1 MGVSRASYQMN
12 SPNKHRAYEWLIIAL
27 GLVVC
32 FVSILHLNVS
42 GIDGRFLLLTAVT
55 VVVSTGIRL
64 KIPGVKDPVPVSETF
79 IFLAV
84 LMFSL
89 EGAILLGAAAGL
101 CSALRSSKKAL
112 TILFNMA
119 AMACS
124 TFLAVSAIRLF
135 GGLSVFT
142 HVYSVNYF
150 IALLI
155 LASTQYVSHS
165 AFVALSA
172 TLRTNQPIWRT
183 LKEGYLATSTKY
195 LAGAFAASIMW
206 RLIGSFGFY
215 PVVAITTL
223 FMFVYST
230 YTVYLKNLEASKLQ
244 AEQAE
249 RHVDALRESEER
261 FRSAFHHAAGM
272 GLVAPNGRWIQVNKS
287 LCEMLGY
294 SEAELLLGTFQRST
308 HPDDL
313 NLILD
318 QLDKLREG
326 TISSLQLE
334 QRYFHKKGH
343 LRWMLLSVT
352 TVNDPQR
359 PSANL
364 IFQMQDISER
374 KQAEKKLVHDAF
386 HDALTGLPNRM
397 FFMDQ
402 LKQSVQRVNRT
413 QGLPFAVLF
422 LDFDRF
428 KIINDSLGHMAGDQ
442 LLIAIAKRLRAS
454 VRPGDTVARLGGDEF
469 TILLDSLKNPDDAID
484 MARRLLS
491 NLSEQFR
498 LPGREV
504 FITASIGLAL
514 STAGYE
520 HAEEVLR
527 DADTAMYR
535 AKSLG
540 RARYEVFDKGMHAT
554 ATDLSQIETD
564 LWRALERDE
573 LTLDYQPI
581 VSLRT
586 GRIAGFEALLRWLH
600 PSRGMVSPLEFI
612 SVAEETGL
620 IIPIGQWVLNK
631 ACRQTREWQKQHP
644 QTPPL
649 QVSVNLSPKQFM
661 QRDLIDQI
669 SLALDSGGLSP
680 ASLKVEIT
688 EGMVM
693 QNVES
698 TMQMLGQLQALGVT
712 ISLDDFGTGYSSLS
726 YLHRFPISTLKIDQS
741 FVSSMTN
748 NQESLEIVRTILG
761 LARNLKME
769 VIAEGVETL
778 EQAMEL
784 KAMNC
789 EYGQGYYFSRAL
801 NAQGALGL
809 LSSDLSNEMP
819 GPVITE
825 DDPFALPPIDSV
837 LAPHSV
843 NIGRLI
849 I

>member
-1 MGVSRASYQMN
+1 M
-12 SPNKHRAYEWLIIAL
+12 
-27 GLVVC
+27 
-32 FVSILHLNVS
+32 
-42 GIDGRFLLLTAVT
+42 
-55 VVVSTGIRL
+55 
-64 KIPGVKDPVPVSETF
+64 
-79 IFLAV
+79 
-84 LMFSL
+84 
-89 EGAILLGAAAGL
+89 
-101 CSALRSSKKAL
+101 
-112 TILFNMA
+112 LFNMA

-124 TFLAVSAIRLF
+124 TFLAISVIRLF
-135 GGLSVFT
+135 GGPSVFQKG
-142 HVYSVNYF
+142 YSTNYF
-150 IALLI
+150 IALSM
-155 LASTQYVSHS
+155 LALTQHVSNS
-165 AFVALSA
+165 AIVALGEA
-172 TLRTNQPIWRT
+172 LRSNQPIWRT
-183 LKEGYLATSTKY
+183 CKEGFLWTSIKY
-195 LAGAFAASIMW
+195 FAGALVAAIMC
-206 RLIGSFGFY
+206 RLVGPFGFY
-215 PVVAITTL
+215 PVVAIAPL
-223 FMFVYST
+223 FIFVYST
-230 YTVYLKNLEASKLQ
+230 YAVYLKELEASKLQ
-244 AEQAE
+244 TEQAE

-272 GLVAPNGRWIQVNKS
+272 GLVAPDGRWIQVNKS

-294 SEAELLLGTFQRST
+294 PEAELLLGSFQRIT

-313 NLILD
+313 NLILE
-318 QLDKLREG
+318 QLQKLRAG
-326 TISSLQLE
+326 TIPSLQLE

-343 LRWMLLSVT
+343 LRWVLLSVT
-352 TVNDPQR
+352 TVNDAHQ
-359 PSANL
+359 SANL
-364 IFQMQDISER
+364 IFQMQDISDR

-386 HDALTGLPNRM
+386 HDALTALPNRM

-428 KIINDSLGHMAGDQ
+428 KLINDSLGHMVGDQ
-442 LLIAIAKRLRAS
+442 LLIAIAKRLRSS

-491 NLSEQFR
+491 NLSEHFK
-498 LPGREV
+498 LPDREV
-504 FITASIGLAL
+504 FITASIGVAL

-540 RARYEVFDKGMHAT
+540 RARYEIFDKGMQAT
-554 ATDLSQIETD
+554 PTDLPQIETD

-620 IIPIGQWVLNK
+620 IIPIGQWVLNQ
-631 ACRQTREWQKQHP
+631 ACRQTREWQKLYP

-693 QNVES
+693 TNVES

-741 FVSSMTN
+741 FVSSMSN

-778 EQAMEL
+778 EQAREL
-784 KAMNC
+784 KSMNC
-789 EYGQGYYFSRAL
+789 EYGQGFYFSRAL
-801 NAQGALGL
+801 NVEGAVGL
-809 LSSDLSNEMP
+809 LSSDSVNDAPIPM
-819 GPVITE
+819 ITANS
-825 DDPFALPPIDSV
+825 PFAPHISV
-837 LAPHSV
+837 AGSGRVTPAEEM
-843 NIGRLI
+843 GRLVI
-849 I
+849 

>member
-1 MGVSRASYQMN
+1 MK
-12 SPNKHRAYEWLIIAL
+12 SPAKYHFYEWLLVAL
-27 GLVVC
+27 GLVLC
-32 FVSILHLNVS
+32 FVSIFQLNLS
-42 GIDGRFLLLTAVT
+42 EIDGRFLLLTAVI
-55 VVVSTGIRL
+55 VMVSTGIRL
-64 KIPGVKDPVPVSETF
+64 KIPWVKDPVPVSETF

-84 LMFSL
+84 LMFSR
-89 EGAILLGAAAGL
+89 EAAILLGATAGL
-101 CSALRSSKKAL
+101 CSALRSSKQVR

-119 AMACS
+119 VMACS
-124 TFLAVSAIRLF
+124 TFLAVSAARLF
-135 GGLSVFT
+135 GGPAVFT
-142 HVYSVNYF
+142 QGYSVNYF
-150 IALLI
+150 IALLM
-155 LASTQYVSHS
+155 LASTQYVSSS
-165 AFVALSA
+165 AIVAVSTL
-172 TLRTNQPIWRT
+172 LRTNQGIWRT
-183 LKEGYLATSTKY
+183 LKEDHLATSTKY
-195 LAGAFAASIMW
+195 LAGALAAGVMCW
-206 RLIGSFGFY
+206 LIGAFGFY
-215 PVVAITTL
+215 PIVAITPL

-272 GLVAPNGRWIQVNKS
+272 GLVGPDGRWIQVNKS

-294 SEAELLLGTFQRST
+294 SEADLLRGTFQRST

-313 NLILD
+313 NLILE
-318 QLDKLREG
+318 QLHKLRDG
-326 TISSLQLE
+326 TISSVQLE

-352 TVNDPQR
+352 TVNDPQKQ
-359 PSANL
+359 SANL
-364 IFQMQDISER
+364 IFQMQDISDR

-428 KIINDSLGHMAGDQ
+428 KIINDSLGHMVGDQ
-442 LLIAIAKRLRAS
+442 LLIAIAQRLRAS

-491 NLSEQFR
+491 NLSEQFK
-498 LPGREV
+498 LPSREV

-514 STAGYE
+514 STVGYE

-540 RARYEVFDKGMHAT
+540 RARYEVFDKGMNDAT
-554 ATDLSQIETD
+554 TTDLSQIETD

-631 ACRQTREWQKQHP
+631 ACRQTREWQKHHP

-698 TMQMLGQLQALGVT
+698 NMQMLGQLQALGVS

-761 LARNLKME
+761 LARNLRME

-801 NAQGALGL
+801 NAEGAVGL
-809 LSSDLSNEMP
+809 LSSDVGGEVGAP
-819 GPVITE
+819 IITG
-825 DDPFALPPIDSV
+825 DDPFALPSIDSV
-837 LAPHSV
+837 LVPQSV
-843 NIGRLI
+843 EIGRFIL
-849 I
+849 

>member
-1 MGVSRASYQMN
+1 M
-12 SPNKHRAYEWLIIAL
+12 NKHIKLRAYEWLIIAL
-27 GLVVC
+27 GLVIC
-32 FVSILHLNVS
+32 IVSISRLDVS
-42 GIDGRFLLLTAVT
+42 KIDGRFLLLTAVSVIT
-55 VVVSTGIRL
+55 PI
-64 KIPGVKDPVPVSETF
+64 
-79 IFLAV
+79 
-84 LMFSL
+84 
-89 EGAILLGAAAGL
+89 IL
-101 CSALRSSKKAL
+101 
-112 TILFNMA
+112 I
-119 AMACS
+119 
-124 TFLAVSAIRLF
+124 
-135 GGLSVFT
+135 
-142 HVYSVNYF
+142 VYF
-150 IALLI
+150 
-155 LASTQYVSHS
+155 
-165 AFVALSA
+165 
-172 TLRTNQPIWRT
+172 
-183 LKEGYLATSTKY
+183 
-195 LAGAFAASIMW
+195 
-206 RLIGSFGFY
+206 
-215 PVVAITTL
+215 
-223 FMFVYST
+223 T
-230 YTVYLKNLEASKLQ
+230 YTVYLKNIKASKLQ
-244 AEQAE
+244 AERAE

-261 FRSAFHHAAGM
+261 FRSAFTHAAGM
-272 GLVAPNGRWIQVNKS
+272 GLVAPDGRWIQVNKS

-294 SEAELLLGTFQRST
+294 SEADLLKGTFQRIT

-313 NLILD
+313 NLILE
-318 QLDKLREG
+318 QLLKLREG
-326 TISSLQLE
+326 TIPSLQLE
-334 QRYFHKKGH
+334 QRYFHKKGQ
-343 LRWMLLSVT
+343 LRWVLLSVT
-352 TVNDPQR
+352 TVNNTQKH
-359 PSANL
+359 SANL
-364 IFQMQDISER
+364 IFQMQEISDR

-402 LKQSVQRVNRT
+402 LKQSLQRAKRT
-413 QGLPFAVLF
+413 EDRPFAVLF

-428 KIINDSLGHMAGDQ
+428 KIINDSLGHMVGDQ
-442 LLIAIAKRLRAS
+442 LLIAIAKRLRSS
-454 VRPGDTVARLGGDEF
+454 VRPRDTVARLGGDEF
-469 TILLDSLKNPDDAID
+469 TILLDSLEHADDAID

-491 NLSEQFR
+491 NLSEHFK

-504 FITASIGLAL
+504 FITASIGVAL

-540 RARYEVFDKGMHAT
+540 RARYEIFDKGMNAN
-554 ATDLSQIETD
+554 ATDSSQIETD

-586 GRIAGFEALLRWLH
+586 GRISGFEALLRWLH

-631 ACRQTREWQKQHP
+631 ACRQTREWQKLYP

-649 QVSVNLSPKQFM
+649 QISVNISPKQFM

-698 TMQMLGQLQALGVT
+698 NMQMLGQLQALGVA

-726 YLHRFPISTLKIDQS
+726 YLHRFPISILKIDQS
-741 FVSSMTN
+741 FVSSMSN

-778 EQAMEL
+778 EQAKEL
-784 KAMNC
+784 RAMNC
-789 EYGQGYYFSRAL
+789 EYGQGFYFSRAL
-801 NAQGALGL
+801 NAEGAVGL
-809 LSSDLSNEMP
+809 LSSDSTSEAPLPIITSTETFAP
-819 GPVITE
+819 PISIPGSGPV
-825 DDPFALPPIDSV
+825 
-837 LAPHSV
+837 APAAEM
-843 NIGRLI
+843 GRLI